1 MAVASSPEVLGA
13 LAHDLRWTIVGLLAP
28 GDLRTSELVS
38 RTGEAPSLVSYHLAR
53 LRDAGLVSAR
63 RSTADGRDSYQVLD
77 LDALGQALAD
87 MATRIHPSL
96 GQVMSDMAARI
107 HPSLVQ
113 AMADT
118 ATRIHPSFVQ
128 APSARRGPSADLA
141 DPLGSESGPRVS
153 ARVVF
158 ICSGNSA
165 RSPMAAG
172 WLNHLGAGRVTALSA
187 GVTPRPLH
195 PLAVAAMAEHGVDI
209 SAHQATHLDA
219 FADQRF
225 TRVITLCD
233 RARENCGELPAAP
246 VAAHWSIPDPSR
258 AHPPDLDA
266 FRATASELRT
276 RVRYLLP
283 MLAEASART

>member
-1 MAVASSPEVLGA
+1 MAVASSPEVLGV

-63 RSTADGRDSYQVLD
+63 RSTADGRDSYHVLD
-77 LDALGQALAD
+77 LDALGQAMARTATGIHPSLGQAMAD
-87 MATRIHPSL
+87 MASRIHPSL
-96 GQVMSDMAARI
+96 GQAPPAR
-107 HPSLVQ
+107 P
-113 AMADT
+113 
-118 ATRIHPSFVQ
+118 R
-128 APSARRGPSADLA
+128 PSADLA
-141 DPLGSESGPRVS
+141 DPHGFDGGPPVS
-153 ARVVF
+153 AQVLF

-172 WLNHLGAGRVTALSA
+172 WLNHLGAGRVTARSA

-209 SAHQATHLDA
+209 GGHRATRLDA
-219 FADQRF
+219 CADHHF

-246 VAAHWSIPDPSR
+246 VAAHWSIPDPAR

-266 FRATASELRT
+266 FRAAARELRT

-283 MLAEASART
+283 MLAEASADA

>member
-1 MAVASSPEVLGA
+1 MAMASSPEVLGV
-13 LAHDLRWTIVGLLAP
+13 LAHDLRWTIVRLLVP

-38 RTGEAPSLVSYHLAR
+38 STGQAPSLVSYHLAR

-63 RSTADGRDSYQVLD
+63 RSTADGRDSYHALD
-77 LDALGQALAD
+77 LDVLGQAVAGL
-87 MATRIHPSL
+87 ATRIHPAL
-96 GQVMSDMAARI
+96 IG
-107 HPSLVQ
+107 PG
-113 AMADT
+113 
-118 ATRIHPSFVQ
+118 P
-128 APSARRGPSADLA
+128 APDAARRGA
-141 DPLGSESGPRVS
+141 DPPRPGSRSPAQVL
-153 ARVVF
+153 F

-172 WLNHLGAGRVTALSA
+172 WLNHLGAGRATARSA

-209 SAHQATHLDA
+209 SGHQATRLDA
-219 FADQRF
+219 LTGDRF

-246 VAAHWSIPDPSR
+246 AAVHWSIPDPAR

-266 FRATASELRT
+266 FRATARELRT
-276 RVRYLLP
+276 RIRYLLP
-283 MLAEASART
+283 VLLEPSLSS